1 MLNPFYRAI
10 FNIYA
15 AKLVKEAFERVLKDD
30 SFKLKAGFTSY
41 VLSSA
46 TMIVSQCESAV
57 FFGVQ

>member
-1 MLNPFYRAI
+1 MLNPFYSAI

-30 SFKLKAGFTSY
+30 SFKLKTGFTSY

-46 TMIVSQCESAV
+46 IRFNVS
-57 FFGVQ
+57 